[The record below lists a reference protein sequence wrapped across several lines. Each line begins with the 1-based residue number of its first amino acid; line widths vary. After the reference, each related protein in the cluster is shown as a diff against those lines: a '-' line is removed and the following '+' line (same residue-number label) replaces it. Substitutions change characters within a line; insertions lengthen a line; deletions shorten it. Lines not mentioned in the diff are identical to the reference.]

1 VPIGQNDYFKE
12 EILIKILSGSKYNAL
27 NSSAK
32 PLRDLQVT
40 PNSLAE
46 IA

>member
-12 EILIKILSGSKYNAL
+12 ERLIKILSGSKYNAL

-32 PLRDLQVT
+32 PLGDLQVT